1 VGAQVRLLN
10 LGLGGGFLSALS
22 ALLVRLN
29 FLFVTIG
36 VKIQTDFSRCPLGAA
51 PYGSQGAG
59 VDFPSARKW
68 SFPLS
73 IFQPCPPSAALRN
86 LPPPQF
92 HSDTFRRLAAAG
104 PFPALASSSAGDD
117 KASSLRLWLLS
128 FDAFR

>member
-1 VGAQVRLLN
+1 
-10 LGLGGGFLSALS
+10 SAH
-22 ALLVRLN
+22 LVRLN
-29 FLFVTIG
+29 FLLFTNG
-36 VKIQTDFSRCPLGAA
+36 DKNKTDLSRCPLGAVPNGA
-51 PYGSQGAG
+51 QGAG
-59 VDFPSARKW
+59 VDYPSARKW

-73 IFQPCPPSAALRN
+73 IIQPCPPSAALRN